1 MQNNPKIVLEHLS
14 TNPLTRGNLVSKI
27 GCIDTAYVY
36 QHWGTEQEG
45 TDPRVSW
52 HQIMMYLCQ
61 LRLLMLWSWGRVP
74 QGHNPS
80 EYFIPPQYYY
90 SNINV
95 SGLSYVSYGY
105 GYWSIMLFNIL
116 SEAKIFM
123 TFFSNEV
130 TKNSVDVPW
139 IPPAE
144 KKLKLDLLDYKS
156 ID

>member
-27 GCIDTAYVY
+27 GGIDTAYVY

-52 HQIMMYLCQ
+52 HQIMMSLCGFWCYEAEEGFLKVTTPQ
-61 LRLLMLWSWGRVP
+61 HILLAL
-74 QGHNPS
+74 
-80 EYFIPPQYYY
+80 YY

-95 SGLSYVSYGY
+95 GGLSYVSYGY